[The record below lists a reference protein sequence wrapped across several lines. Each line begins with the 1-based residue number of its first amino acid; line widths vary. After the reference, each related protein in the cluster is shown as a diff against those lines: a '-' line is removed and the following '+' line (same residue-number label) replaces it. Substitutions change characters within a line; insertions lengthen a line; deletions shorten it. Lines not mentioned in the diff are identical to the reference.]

1 MSIQSIN
8 SATGEVL
15 ENFSETT
22 SAEIARILESGYLAF
37 EQWRHRP
44 FPERAKR
51 MLQAAQILRNGKE
64 KYARTMALEM
74 GKPLVQVSLKC
85 PMCRAVRCRLKRY
98 SAKPDFR
105 RTFFARSSWARR
117 HYRR

>member
-51 MLQAAQILRNGKE
+51 MLQAAQILRNGKKSTRE
-64 KYARTMALEM
+64 RWRSRWAN
-74 GKPLVQVSLKC
+74 
-85 PMCRAVRCRLKRY
+85 RLSR
-98 SAKPDFR
+98 
-105 RTFFARSSWARR
+105 
-117 HYRR
+117 

>member
-22 SAEIARILESGYLAF
+22 SAEIERILESGYLTF

-44 FPERAKR
+44 FPERS
-51 MLQAAQILRNGKE
+51 NGCGRLPRSYATE
-64 KYARTMALEM
+64 KKSTRERWRSRWAN
-74 GKPLVQVSLKC
+74 
-85 PMCRAVRCRLKRY
+85 RLSR
-98 SAKPDFR
+98 
-105 RTFFARSSWARR
+105 
-117 HYRR
+117 